1 MITSV
6 VESIHAVPAAEW
18 EQLAR
23 PAGLYLSHQWL
34 VGEEEDPTATRAY
47 VLVRDREGSLLAAA
61 PLSLVRDEPND
72 AYRPGTVLPPPPRPT
87 HSPPRVIAGAR
98 RGYHNTPLTA
108 PGLDAAR
115 RDACLVLLRDAARE
129 FATGHHTAH
138 WWPYLTAPA
147 ATRLAPL
154 YPERPL
160 HLEDDALIPLP
171 GAGIDD
177 YIASL
182 PSQRRVGI
190 RRERRAFAAAGLDV
204 RHRLLGDCFEDAGVL
219 LAGHQQG
226 HGHDRDGID
235 AMTGLLK
242 RQAAAMGSEAR
253 VVTAHDGQ
261 RMIGFCLYYHYGT
274 TTWIRAV
281 AVDRHHRAPHLYF
294 NLMYYLPIEDAYAH
308 GTTCL
313 HAGMTTVE
321 AKRRRGA
328 VVSGL
333 YALVDRPGQQPPE
346 TVTGE
351 PMARAAGA
359 AQQPPPPVSSAASG

>member
-1 MITSV
+1 MR
-6 VESIHAVPAAEW
+6 
-18 EQLAR
+18 R
-23 PAGLYLSHQWL
+23 PAFGLQPVDAGEP
-34 VGEEEDPTATRAY
+34 VGQVGCRAQGY
-47 VLVRDREGSLLAAA
+47 RAFVEQGLCDRVVADGFRERQVVQPCGRRREGDGVVDRADGA
-61 PLSLVRDEPND
+61 
-72 AYRPGTVLPPPPRPT
+72 PGTM
-87 HSPPRVIAGAR
+87 
-98 RGYHNTPLTA
+98 
-108 PGLDAAR
+108 
-115 RDACLVLLRDAARE
+115 ACLALLRDAARE
-129 FATGHHTAH
+129 FATGHHTTH

-182 PSQRRVGI
+182 PSRRRVGI
-190 RRERRAFAAAGLDV
+190 RRERRAFAAVGLDV
-204 RHRLLGDCFEDAGVL
+204 RHRLLEDCFEDAGVL

-253 VVTAHDGQ
+253 VVSAHDGQ

-281 AVDRHHRAPHLYF
+281 AVDRHHPAPHLYF
-294 NLMYYLPIEDAYAH
+294 NLMYYLPIQDAYAH
-308 GTTCL
+308 GTTGL

-346 TVTGE
+346 TVAVE
-351 PMARAAGA
+351 PMARVAGV
-359 AQQPPPPVSSAASG
+359 AQQPAPPVSSAASG